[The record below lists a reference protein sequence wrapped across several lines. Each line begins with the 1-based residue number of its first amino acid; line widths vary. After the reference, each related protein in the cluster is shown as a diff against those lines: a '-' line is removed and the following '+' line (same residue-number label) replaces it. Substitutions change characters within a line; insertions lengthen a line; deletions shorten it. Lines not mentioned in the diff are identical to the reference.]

1 MLTNQEADYIPQQ
14 NGSMRGSLRRKQSGT
29 QQILVVVQVCNPR
42 AKRAEVV
49 GSVVQGQIQLHRKSK
64 ISTGYLRPCPEK

>member
-14 NGSMRGSLRRKQSGT
+14 NGSTRGSLRQK
-29 QQILVVVQVCNPR
+29 QQILMVVQVCNPK

-49 GSVVQGQIQLHRKSK
+49 GSVVQGQPQLHRKSK
-64 ISTGYLRPCPEK
+64 ISMGYLRPCPEN